1 MTSKQAFAVLMIL
14 LPVALLWGAIGEALL
29 P

>member
-1 MTSKQAFAVLMIL
+1 MTPREAFLALIVL
-14 LPVALLWGAIGEALL
+14 LPLALVWGAIGEALL